1 MRSKT
6 KRRRPAADTSDHVL
20 PLTLTMIVSRQEWA
34 YVVELAGTG
43 LYGADEHEVALTFLR
58 RGLQEAMT
66 HGFLTRP

>member
-1 MRSKT
+1 
-6 KRRRPAADTSDHVL
+6 VL

-43 LYGADEHEVALTFLR
+43 LYRADEHEVALTFLR